1 MNGLRRR
8 GTGPTEPADG
18 RCPVCGNGLEP
29 NESVTAEW
37 QGRTLRFRCLGC
49 LARFEA
55 DPALYLAG
63 HTEPCGVDD
72 EWDETSR
79 ATTYVRAVAVWQ
91 AIANGRSL
99 AQPAGD
105 SGADMTP
112 RATVQQPDSARG
124 RRSS

>member
-8 GTGPTEPADG
+8 GSGPTEPANG

-29 NESVTAEW
+29 NEGVTAEW

-63 HTEPCGVDD
+63 HTDPCGVDD

-79 ATTYVRAVAVWQ
+79 ATTYVGAVAAWH
-91 AIANGRSL
+91 AIANESR
-99 AQPAGD
+99 AQHDDDAEVHVMP
-105 SGADMTP
+105 S
-112 RATVQQPDSARG
+112 ATVQQPDSARG